1 MLHKMEYL
9 KHMVRDQNDLKLKRR
24 DTSDGVIN
32 EMARMPNARQAHRRR
47 SSGTLPR
54 YAL

>member
-9 KHMVRDQNDLKLKRR
+9 KHMVRDQNDLKLR

-47 SSGTLPR
+47 SSGTVQVGQVQ
-54 YAL
+54 